1 MAEPAETKH
10 KMIAMIRDIENE
22 VLYTRSS
29 IGKAALDPRVM
40 QAMRNV
46 PRDEFVPTDM
56 KYAAYE
62 NGPLPIGFHQ
72 TISQPFIVALMT
84 DMVAPQPDHRILEI
98 GTGSGYQTAILSLL
112 CKQVFSMERIQELG
126 EQAAQRLHKLGYH
139 NIDTCIG
146 NGYQGWPEHA
156 PYDGIIVTAAATHIP
171 ESLISQ
177 LKPGGRMAI
186 PVGTA
191 HGIQQLKL
199 VHKNEQ
205 QQTRVQSVLAV
216 AFVPM
221 ISDPPAKK

>member
-139 NIDTCIG
+139 KLI
-146 NGYQGWPEHA
+146 PA
-156 PYDGIIVTAAATHIP
+156 SATAIRAGPNMHLT
-171 ESLISQ
+171 
-177 LKPGGRMAI
+177 
-186 PVGTA
+186 TA
-191 HGIQQLKL
+191 L
-199 VHKNEQ
+199 
-205 QQTRVQSVLAV
+205 
-216 AFVPM
+216 
-221 ISDPPAKK
+221 